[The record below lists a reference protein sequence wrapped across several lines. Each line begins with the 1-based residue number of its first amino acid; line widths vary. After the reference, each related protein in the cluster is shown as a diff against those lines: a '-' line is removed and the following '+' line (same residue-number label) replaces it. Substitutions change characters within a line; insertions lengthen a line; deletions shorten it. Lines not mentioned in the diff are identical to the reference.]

1 MIKTIIKILM
11 RFALAA
17 GAVLAAFTVL
27 QYLSNKKADYVE
39 IYNDDADEE
48 LF

>member
-1 MIKTIIKILM
+1 MIKTIFKILM
-11 RFALAA
+11 RLVLAA

-27 QYLSNKKADYVE
+27 QYISNKKGDYVE

-48 LF
+48 FF